1 MQYQTPTNKSELL
14 STIKEIYHY
23 YRVQRIEAPQIELV
37 TLDLPTLN
45 FNEKT
50 EEELIEEAKKLISAS
65 HQREKNKSIE
75 ETKEK
80 LASLEILIASAN
92 QATQSLIDKITELY
106 TQSQEKIREEGTVK
120 GFATSNAVLDKISQ
134 LEEEKNQKITDAI
147 EKNHQQVALY
157 ESQKA
162 ELNIKLT
169 SLDEYFILLFEK
181 EVEAKVIELK
191 TEQLKR
197 REEVDKYNNT
207 ISEKNLNSQNNI
219 LKAQANLDLRY
230 KEIIIPEPSK
240 DALVDMGYYDDV
252 IGCINSYYLSID
264 AREAYQD
271 LLNDKTLLICLD
283 HYYQDLLYAYKL
295 RANV

>member
-92 QATQSLIDKITELY
+92 QATQSLIDKITLKRAVSLGTKSNNSSFFLSSFNVSKIFAIVY
-106 TQSQEKIREEGTVK
+106 GRILPEKIY
-120 GFATSNAVLDKISQ
+120 SNFKSSLSK
-134 LEEEKNQKITDAI
+134 EAI
-147 EKNHQQVALY
+147 KSA
-157 ESQKA
+157 
-162 ELNIKLT
+162 
-169 SLDEYFILLFEK
+169 
-181 EVEAKVIELK
+181 
-191 TEQLKR
+191 
-197 REEVDKYNNT
+197 
-207 ISEKNLNSQNNI
+207 
-219 LKAQANLDLRY
+219 
-230 KEIIIPEPSK
+230 
-240 DALVDMGYYDDV
+240 
-252 IGCINSYYLSID
+252 
-264 AREAYQD
+264 
-271 LLNDKTLLICLD
+271 CLW
-283 HYYQDLLYAYKL
+283 
-295 RANV
+295 